1 MLQGIADG
9 GISAAYTQAYDDSE
23 QVTRE
28 EISLFD
34 GLEIVI
40 TPISMTRTVSSS
52 GFIIGK
58 NMTRSTIGLGN
69 ETIGTNKGQFLY
81 IRSDDV

>member
-1 MLQGIADG
+1 M
-9 GISAAYTQAYDDSE
+9 
-23 QVTRE
+23 TRE